1 MSDPISPNTLMTS
14 IRDQV
19 EMLNSIIDQC
29 AETASVFQ
37 IDHYENGTVPEL
49 IETTPVHGAAAIE
62 ATKSAYRE
70 FSRHKLQHP
79 SNVMRLPGILSVNTK
94 LDVAIKL
101 VNAKKSELKALM
113 QKDYEKPRD
122 RNAYCRKH
130 FPGRMMLQVY
140 RHIHYAERPVV
151 KATFTWDPF
160 TRSTKKQ
167 TRAQAIDLLNQR
179 EKWVSQHSDV
189 NARKALEIAQK
200 QVYASSDNTMFAIVK
215 PRAPCPRVVLYFS
228 EKDKDD
234 NLSAPA
240 NLPIVVPY
248 SPKMEIS
255 ALPDLVTT
263 SNKRSTRSN
272 QKTLQ
277 SVYMPLKL
285 YQVM

>member
-1 MSDPISPNTLMTS
+1 MGSVYPLNKKANESPG
-14 IRDQV
+14 
-19 EMLNSIIDQC
+19 
-29 AETASVFQ
+29 F
-37 IDHYENGTVPEL
+37 
-49 IETTPVHGAAAIE
+49 
-62 ATKSAYRE
+62 
-70 FSRHKLQHP
+70 
-79 SNVMRLPGILSVNTK
+79 
-94 LDVAIKL
+94 
-101 VNAKKSELKALM
+101 
-113 QKDYEKPRD
+113 
-122 RNAYCRKH
+122 
-130 FPGRMMLQVY
+130 
-140 RHIHYAERPVV
+140 
-151 KATFTWDPF
+151 
-160 TRSTKKQ
+160 
-167 TRAQAIDLLNQR
+167 DLLNQR

-200 QVYASSDNTMFAIVK
+200 QVHASSDKTMFAIVK

-248 SPKMEIS
+248 SPKIEIS

>member
-1 MSDPISPNTLMTS
+1 
-14 IRDQV
+14 
-19 EMLNSIIDQC
+19 
-29 AETASVFQ
+29 
-37 IDHYENGTVPEL
+37 
-49 IETTPVHGAAAIE
+49 
-62 ATKSAYRE
+62 
-70 FSRHKLQHP
+70 
-79 SNVMRLPGILSVNTK
+79 
-94 LDVAIKL
+94 
-101 VNAKKSELKALM
+101 
-113 QKDYEKPRD
+113 
-122 RNAYCRKH
+122 
-130 FPGRMMLQVY
+130 MLQVY

-200 QVYASSDNTMFAIVK
+200 QVHASSDNTMFAIVK